1 MKKLTLFSMLGLI
14 VLVLTGCQAVE
25 NQEGFFY
32 GTFVRPMNWIL
43 HFLGNDVFNGSYG
56 LAIIAITVVIRLILM
71 PFMLKNYRQQSLM
84 KSKMDV
90 VKPKLDEIQARLK
103 EAKTKEEQMTIQ
115 QEMLTLYREN
125 GINPLN
131 MGCLPIIIQMPVIM
145 GLYFAIRYSEDVQTH
160 EFLWFNLGTPDILMT
175 VIAGVVYFLQAR
187 VSLWTVPE
195 SQKAQMKL
203 MIYISPIMIVFI
215 SFTSMA
221 ALPLYWSVSG
231 LLLIAQTYIGR
242 KYYSEHPAKE
252 TEVK

>member
-1 MKKLTLFSMLGLI
+1 MLGLLL
-14 VLVLTGCQAVE
+14 LVLTGCQAVE

-32 GTFVRPMNWIL
+32 STFVKPMNWLL
-43 HFLGNDVFNGSYG
+43 HFLGNDLFNGSYG

-90 VKPKLDEIQARLK
+90 VKPKMDEIQQRLK
-103 EAKTKEEQMTIQ
+103 AANTKEEQMAIQ
-115 QEMLTLYREN
+115 QEMMTLYREN

-131 MGCLPIIIQMPVIM
+131 MGCLPIIIQMPIIM
-145 GLYFAIRYSEDVQTH
+145 GLYFAILYSGDVKTH

-175 VIAGVVYFLQAR
+175 IIAGIVYFIQAK

-215 SFTSMA
+215 SFSSMA

-231 LLLIAQTYIGR
+231 LILIIQTYIGR
-242 KYYSEHPAKE
+242 KYYSEHPTQPAK
-252 TEVK
+252 